1 MSYISLIYKNIYF
14 RADYLI
20 HYYSMLDI
28 FRLWIFLSVH
38 MEYMHVHKDTH
49 AQEHMYVGHRQTSM
63 LASQAG
69 NRKITVHLQ
78 VESRKEE

>member
-1 MSYISLIYKNIYF
+1 MM
-14 RADYLI
+14 D
-20 HYYSMLDI
+20 M
-28 FRLWIFLSVH
+28 FRLWTFHSVH

-49 AQEHMYVGHRQTSM
+49 AQEHMRVGHRWTSM